1 MFRKVPI
8 SYINMNIST
17 TRHNVE
23 RFHRGIVSED
33 SHTKREK
40 RRLVSLQMTVVAWLY
55 EFFSVLSAFLSPILK
70 RYHIDHIH
78 FVDCLIMFVI
88 IPTHYLIN
96 DEDTRTVVA
105 NGGWCQGLRFIL
117 GIQREIAPMIPPNFQ
132 PPRHE
137 NALFTS
143 RRSRDKIA

>member
-1 MFRKVPI
+1 
-8 SYINMNIST
+8 MNISII
-17 TRHNVE
+17 RHNVD
-23 RFHRGIVSED
+23 RFHRGVVSED
-33 SHTKREK
+33 THTKRET
-40 RRLVSLQMTVVAWLY
+40 RRLVSLQMTIVAWLY
-55 EFFSVLSAFLSPILK
+55 EFLSVLSALLSPILK
-70 RYHIDHIH
+70 KYRIDHIH

-105 NGGWCQGLRFIL
+105 NGGWGQGLRFIL
-117 GIQREIAPMIPPNFQ
+117 GIQREIAPMMPPNYQ

-137 NALFTS
+137 NALSTS

>member
-1 MFRKVPI
+1 M
-8 SYINMNIST
+8 
-17 TRHNVE
+17 
-23 RFHRGIVSED
+23 GED
-33 SHTKREK
+33 SHTKSEK
-40 RRLVSLQMTVVAWLY
+40 RRLVSLKMTVVAWLY
-55 EFFSVLSAFLSPILK
+55 EFLSVLSVFLSPILK
-70 RYHIDHIH
+70 KYHIDHIH

-117 GIQREIAPMIPPNFQ
+117 GIQREIAPMVPPNHQ
-132 PPRHE
+132 QPRHE
-137 NALFTS
+137 NALSTS